1 MGTKKD
7 LYVKLVESLQKLQE
21 ENEPTNPAL
30 WSRAVAAAKAKY
42 DVYPSAYA
50 NAFASKWYKEKGGSW
65 KTKKESISEDSPCWD
80 GYKQVGMKMKN
91 GKQVPNCVQEGS
103 TFKITNTITKK
114 EWAKTPKDYKSVID
128 GVHYVMKMTDKGTAL
143 VPVKIVEMTVT
154 EANVGDF
161 EIGDFVHFKS
171 KNKTGMV
178 MKISGNKVTINTI
191 NGPFTGD
198 IKDIQVLYQDGVE
211 ESHTGDPNDR
221 YVVRPCK
228 NPKEPWAV
236 WEGEVRVKGFATKE
250 EAQAF
255 ADAKNKEQFG
265 EATDSEE
272 KDFHMKLDKLVHST
286 FGMSPDEEKE
296 KNEATTSDVIKDL
309 DKAKNDLLKKVD
321 VLIAKK
327 KKLYSDVDIEAP
339 MSADEKKLDKDI
351 ADLFSQ
357 INKLVLQKRSV
368 KKESVNEK
376 FDNTHLGLLK
386 MKTEGDE
393 MNDPQEI
400 TVGDYKT
407 RYFDVCPGASNL
419 YKDIESTGV
428 DMNMAVRSA
437 KLQDVLFFIE
447 KHIQRPGY
455 NPSPEYLFAAKNI
468 ANEIMKL
475 AKMMNLESEHNYIQG
490 HIDTIAKVVGGESVN
505 EGNAFTGALF
515 KARKEGLTEFEFNGK
530 MYPVKKLDEES
541 DEKEE
546 KLEESKTNILKKII
560 KEEYHAIK
568 AFMEQNGMEIGKV
581 YSNPVAK
588 SFIKEDE
595 EEVVDEYDVE
605 NYEETADFKE
615 FLESYMKSERAEL
628 RELKF
633 KSAGVKELLTTIFNN
648 KNLLP
653 KLGFKTFK
661 EVLEFIKFGD
671 QEEQAELETKL
682 KKLGVQ
688 VPVFE
693 SNLKEMNLASA
704 GVKEVLKQ
712 LYSDKK
718 LVQYLGFKDFKGAV
732 YFIKNGMWSD
742 FEELRDDIAKYKKQL
757 GEAEYQGRK
766 VKLGKIMQGDVKKF
780 KVYVK
785 NDKGNVVKVNFGQGG
800 DAKGGTMRIRKNN
813 PEARASFR
821 ARHNCDSPGPRWKAR
836 YWSCKKW

>member
-1 MGTKKD
+1 
-7 LYVKLVESLQKLQE
+7 LVESLQKLQE

-178 MKISGNKVTINTI
+178 MKISGNKVTINTL

-211 ESHTGDPNDR
+211 ESHSGDPNDR

-265 EATDSEE
+265 EVTDSEE
-272 KDFHMKLDKLVHST
+272 EDFHMKLDKLVHST
-286 FGMSPDEEKE
+286 FGMSPDEEK
-296 KNEATTSDVIKDL
+296 NEATTSDVIKDL
-309 DKAKNDLLKKVD
+309 DKVKNDLLKKIE

-327 KKLYSDVDIEAP
+327 KKLYSDVDIESP
-339 MSADEKKLDKDI
+339 MSDDEKKLDKEI
-351 ADLFSQ
+351 ADLFSK
-357 INKLVLQKRSV
+357 INQLVLQKRNL
-368 KKESVNEK
+368 KKESV
-376 FDNTHLGLLK
+376 T
-386 MKTEGDE
+386 
-393 MNDPQEI
+393 
-400 TVGDYKT
+400 
-407 RYFDVCPGASNL
+407 
-419 YKDIESTGV
+419 
-428 DMNMAVRSA
+428 
-437 KLQDVLFFIE
+437 
-447 KHIQRPGY
+447 
-455 NPSPEYLFAAKNI
+455 
-468 ANEIMKL
+468 
-475 AKMMNLESEHNYIQG
+475 
-490 HIDTIAKVVGGESVN
+490 

-515 KARKEGLTEFEFNGK
+515 KARQEGLTEFEFNGK

-568 AFMEQNGMEIGKV
+568 SFMEQNGMEIGKV

-605 NYEETADFKE
+605 NYEETVDFKE

>member
-1 MGTKKD
+1 MKK
-7 LYVKLVESLQKLQE
+7 LKE
-21 ENEPTNPAL
+21 EN
-30 WSRAVAAAKAKY
+30 
-42 DVYPSAYA
+42 
-50 NAFASKWYKEKGGSW
+50 
-65 KTKKESISEDSPCWD
+65 PCWD
-80 GYKQVGMKMKN
+80 GYEMVGMKMKD
-91 GKQVPNCVQEGS
+91 GKEVPNCVPKNEVVNES
-103 TFKITNTITKK
+103 PKFKITNTISKK
-114 EWAKTPKDYKSVID
+114 DWAKTPKDYKSVID
-128 GVHYVMKMTDKGTAL
+128 GVPYVMKMTDKGTAL
-143 VPVKIVEMTVT
+143 VPVNIVEMTVT

-178 MKISGNKVTINTI
+178 MKINGNKVTINTL

-198 IKDIQVLYQDGVE
+198 IKDIQVLYQDGVNE
-211 ESHTGDPNDR
+211 DHTSDPTDR
-221 YVVRPCK
+221 YIVRPCK

-236 WEGEVRVKGFATKE
+236 WEGETRVKGFATKE

-309 DKAKNDLLKKVD
+309 DKVKNDLLKKIE

-327 KKLYSDVDIEAP
+327 KKLYSDVDIESP
-339 MSADEKKLDKDI
+339 MSDDEKKLDKEI
-351 ADLFSQ
+351 ADLFSK
-357 INKLVLQKRSV
+357 INQLVLQKRNL
-368 KKESVNEK
+368 KKESV
-376 FDNTHLGLLK
+376 T
-386 MKTEGDE
+386 
-393 MNDPQEI
+393 
-400 TVGDYKT
+400 
-407 RYFDVCPGASNL
+407 
-419 YKDIESTGV
+419 
-428 DMNMAVRSA
+428 
-437 KLQDVLFFIE
+437 
-447 KHIQRPGY
+447 
-455 NPSPEYLFAAKNI
+455 
-468 ANEIMKL
+468 
-475 AKMMNLESEHNYIQG
+475 
-490 HIDTIAKVVGGESVN
+490 

-515 KARKEGLTEFEFNGK
+515 KARQEGLAEFEFNGK

-732 YFIKNGMWSD
+732 YFIKNGMSSD

-800 DAKGGTMRIRKNN
+800 DAKGGTMRIRKDN